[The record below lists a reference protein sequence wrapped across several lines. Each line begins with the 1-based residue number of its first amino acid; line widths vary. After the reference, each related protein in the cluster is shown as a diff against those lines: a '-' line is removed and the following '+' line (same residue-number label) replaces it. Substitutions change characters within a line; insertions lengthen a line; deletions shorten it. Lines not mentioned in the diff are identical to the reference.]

1 MHTTLLG
8 FGQKSALRYLLLGV
22 MTSISLSCTR
32 SAGSTDP
39 KPAPPLSPDSVRING
54 HTYPTRLI
62 GSQRWT
68 TINYRGSGGMA
79 YGTGTEK
86 PIYGR
91 YYTYAEINAITLPVG
106 WRLPT
111 EADWVT
117 LVQSQG
123 VVLEQNTARK
133 QEAVKKL
140 LSTTNWR
147 SLPGTNASGFD
158 AHPAGYSTNNSP
170 PQDGDIAEFWA
181 TGGVSMSIQESSQ
194 SNHLLRFYSNDNDPS
209 VRYTVR
215 FVSSQ

>member
-1 MHTTLLG
+1 MNTTSLTLRLVGWSFVYTLLM
-8 FGQKSALRYLLLGV
+8 AACR
-22 MTSISLSCTR
+22 
-32 SAGSTDP
+32 
-39 KPAPPLSPDSVRING
+39 PAPEAVGPSPQPTDSVQING
-54 HTYPTRLI
+54 YTYPTRLI
-62 GSQRWT
+62 GQQRWT
-68 TINYRGSGGMA
+68 TINYRGPGGMA
-79 YGTGTEK
+79 YGTGTQK

-91 YYTYAEINAITLPVG
+91 YYTYSEARAIALPPG

-158 AHPAGYSTNNSP
+158 AHPAGYGTDSLP
-170 PQDGDIAEFWA
+170 PQDGDLVEFWA
-181 TGGVSMSIQESSQ
+181 TGGVSMSIQESSHN
-194 SNHLLRFYSNDNDPS
+194 NHLLRFYGNDNEPS

-215 FVSSQ
+215 FVSGQ